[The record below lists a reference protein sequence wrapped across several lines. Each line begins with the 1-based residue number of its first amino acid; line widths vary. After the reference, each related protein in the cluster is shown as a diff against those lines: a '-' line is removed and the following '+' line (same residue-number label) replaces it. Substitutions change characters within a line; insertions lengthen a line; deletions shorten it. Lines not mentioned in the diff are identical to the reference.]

1 VGLHNVKKLSE
12 FRVSALQN
20 LGFGGAMET
29 SAAPPSSRAT
39 AAAAAAAAAPS
50 ANQSAAKRKK
60 AGGRE
65 ESQGSVPGAGT
76 QQHFAIGPAED
87 DAVIRQ
93 RLLTRTT
100 TTRGEP
106 PLKKLLKRFFAFSAE
121 VEKESSSN
129 ISECEKLY
137 RAFLQELSSFE
148 LPLLKTKVVIGANRR
163 EQDSFKELQCE
174 LDRKIIQVYK
184 FLL

>member
-1 VGLHNVKKLSE
+1 MYAGNSNV
-12 FRVSALQN
+12 
-20 LGFGGAMET
+20 
-29 SAAPPSSRAT
+29 
-39 AAAAAAAAAPS
+39 
-50 ANQSAAKRKK
+50 NQSVMKRKK
-60 AGGRE
+60 AGTGRE
-65 ESQGSVPGAGT
+65 ESQGSGT

-121 VEKESSSN
+121 VEKENVSN
-129 ISECEKLY
+129 IPDCEKLY

-148 LPLLKTKVVIGANRR
+148 LPLLKTKVVIEANRR
-163 EQDSFKELQCE
+163 EQESFKELQTE
-174 LDRKIIQVYK
+174 LAQKIVQVGVLFFIGLGK
-184 FLL
+184 TLKHF